1 MSKFNFKFSKLLH
14 MSKGH
19 ICIRNYMNKVG
30 MGHDYDLV
38 KLYFLAVLIIALL
51 TRRNPLL
58 SPIGGKLEEEET
70 SWGNHRLY
78 MSMGEILLLNTDRK
92 EAAAATAAAAAVVVT
107 AAVWVAPLS
116 LITHFQL

>member
-1 MSKFNFKFSKLLH
+1 MLENQSSSSYVTQAKVDL
-14 MSKGH
+14 
-19 ICIRNYMNKVG
+19 NKPKTAE
-30 MGHDYDLV
+30 DYGRSH
-38 KLYFLAVLIIALL
+38 LL

-92 EAAAATAAAAAVVVT
+92 EAAAATAAAAAAVSAAAAAAVAAAA
-107 AAVWVAPLS
+107 AAVWVVRLS